1 MPIDRGVGAV
11 DSWFG
16 IERADAWEL
25 RPGENGPE
33 TAAPDATTARHFVDE
48 LVQHAGHGNEAAGV
62 KMKTLAMHLLN
73 RPESRMSNRPE
84 SRMSNGS
91 SVPTERAASRAS
103 VCTSP
108 PGSPCRRFTSREDL
122 ESTAEPDVPC
132 RFRTR
137 EGESSEL
144 RLRCIDQG
152 WEKIRDIQN
161 VRNVRDIRES
171 LAGATQGTTT
181 KTGPEDP
188 AHESQVPKVTNKVN
202 KCQLDQIT
210 KRRNYKRSLLNCF
223 DAASQRKVLL
233 CPCSTILGVCD

>member
-1 MPIDRGVGAV
+1 LEYLTKDDLEHLTKEVIDSAIDGRE
-11 DSWFG
+11 D
-16 IERADAWEL
+16 I
-25 RPGENGPE
+25 
-33 TAAPDATTARHFVDE
+33 DE
-48 LVQHAGHGNEAAGV
+48 DI
-62 KMKTLAMHLLN
+62 
-73 RPESRMSNRPE
+73 MSPRTE

-91 SVPTERAASRAS
+91 SVPTERADSRAS

-161 VRNVRDIRES
+161 VRDIRES
-171 LAGATQGTTT
+171 LVGATQGTTT

-188 AHESQVPKVTNKVN
+188 AHDSRVPEISNRVN
-202 KCQLDQIT
+202 KCQFDQIT
-210 KRRNYKRSLLNCF
+210 KRRHYKRSLLKCF
-223 DAASQRKVLL
+223 VAMAQRKVLL
-233 CPCSTILGVCD
+233 CPCSTIPGVCD

>member
-1 MPIDRGVGAV
+1 MEYLTKDDLEHLTKEVIDSAIDGRE
-11 DSWFG
+11 DM
-16 IERADAWEL
+16 
-25 RPGENGPE
+25 
-33 TAAPDATTARHFVDE
+33 DE
-48 LVQHAGHGNEAAGV
+48 EI
-62 KMKTLAMHLLN
+62 
-73 RPESRMSNRPE
+73 MSPRTE

-91 SVPTERAASRAS
+91 SVPTERADSRAS

-161 VRNVRDIRES
+161 VRDIRES
-171 LAGATQGTTT
+171 LAGATQGTAT

-188 AHESQVPKVTNKVN
+188 AHDSQVPAMSNKVN
-202 KCQLDQIT
+202 KCQFDQIT
-210 KRRNYKRSLLNCF
+210 KRRNYKRSLLKCF
-223 DAASQRKVLL
+223 DAMTQRKVLL
-233 CPCSTILGVCD
+233 CPCSTILGL

>member
-1 MPIDRGVGAV
+1 MEYLTKDDLEHLTKEVIDSAIDGRE
-11 DSWFG
+11 D
-16 IERADAWEL
+16 I
-25 RPGENGPE
+25 
-33 TAAPDATTARHFVDE
+33 DE
-48 LVQHAGHGNEAAGV
+48 DI
-62 KMKTLAMHLLN
+62 
-73 RPESRMSNRPE
+73 MSPRTE

-91 SVPTERAASRAS
+91 SVPTERADSRAS

-210 KRRNYKRSLLNCF
+210 KRRNYKRSLLKCF
-223 DAASQRKVLL
+223 GAMTQRKVLL
-233 CPCSTILGVCD
+233 CPCSTILRRNL

>member
-1 MPIDRGVGAV
+1 
-11 DSWFG
+11 
-16 IERADAWEL
+16 
-25 RPGENGPE
+25 
-33 TAAPDATTARHFVDE
+33 
-48 LVQHAGHGNEAAGV
+48 
-62 KMKTLAMHLLN
+62 
-73 RPESRMSNRPE
+73 
-84 SRMSNGS
+84 MSNG
-91 SVPTERAASRAS
+91 
-103 VCTSP
+103 
-108 PGSPCRRFTSREDL
+108 
-122 ESTAEPDVPC
+122 
-132 RFRTR
+132 TR

-188 AHESQVPKVTNKVN
+188 AHDSQVPEMTNKVN

-210 KRRNYKRSLLNCF
+210 KRRNYKRCLLKCF

-233 CPCSTILGVCD
+233 CPCSTILGFCD

>member
-1 MPIDRGVGAV
+1 
-11 DSWFG
+11 
-16 IERADAWEL
+16 
-25 RPGENGPE
+25 
-33 TAAPDATTARHFVDE
+33 
-48 LVQHAGHGNEAAGV
+48 
-62 KMKTLAMHLLN
+62 
-73 RPESRMSNRPE
+73 
-84 SRMSNGS
+84 MSNGS
-91 SVPTERAASRAS
+91 SVPTERADSRAG

-188 AHESQVPKVTNKVN
+188 AHDSQVPEMSNRVN
-202 KCQLDQIT
+202 KCQFDQIT
-210 KRRNYKRSLLNCF
+210 KRRHYKRSLLKCF
-223 DAASQRKVLL
+223 GAMAQRKVLL
-233 CPCSTILGVCD
+233 CPCSTILGVRVTDVTAFHRRRL